1 METIHLPLDLLRSL
15 MFSFDEFWGE
25 RALSRI
31 RSEPEPYWP
40 TLVPLPIGKLLK
52 QKDPDSRVF
61 KVHLYPD
68 HAEVW
73 HIDHWLNSTSSKWNV
88 VTDRSSSTGY
98 IYDKGE
104 GALLHNI
111 KACIVKALPSLGDKS
126 QEMALSALSKALRHA
141 PKDTT
146 DKIPG
151 LSDIIQRHVDSVEAR
166 AQELSNTVA
175 DIPYK
180 CRMAFVQAI
189 YPLTSKQ
196 LAALIRLTIN
206 RYRHNTS
213 VPINKIM
220 GSTMILANRHYKRVI
235 FEDSTIIKYY
245 EQA

>member
-1 METIHLPLDLLRSL
+1 METIHIPLDILRSL
-15 MFSFDEFWGE
+15 MFNFDEFWGE
-25 RALSRI
+25 RSLSRV

-61 KVHLYPD
+61 KVLLYTT

-73 HIDHWLNSTSSKWNV
+73 HIDHWLNSVSSKWNV
-88 VTDRSSSTGY
+88 VTDLTSSTGY

-111 KACIVKALPSLGDKS
+111 KLCITKTLPTLGDKTQS
-126 QEMALSALSKALRHA
+126 VALTALARALRHA
-141 PKDTT
+141 PKETT

-151 LSDIIQRHVDSVEAR
+151 LSEIIQRHVESVEAHT
-166 AQELSNTVA
+166 QELSNTVA

-189 YPLTSKQ
+189 YPLTTRQ
-196 LAALIRLTIN
+196 LNALIRFTI
-206 RYRHNTS
+206 RKHRHNSSTGL
-213 VPINKIM
+213 NKIM
-220 GSTMILANRHYKRVI
+220 GSTMILANRHYDKTI

-245 EQA
+245 ET